1 MLRESSSSGLY
12 RRLNRNERLRAAS
25 PYQQSRQTSAKP
37 AKEKAKKEKKAIEFA
52 LVRCWD
58 DDEDEPH
65 HLKWDSV
72 IASGMLMLN
81 DNDDDKAI
89 RYSLKESL
97 AAKMPSLG
105 DNDFDFVKVRH
116 KTITMLGL
124 GPGTE
129 FNYAVVKKM
138 AGQGLLYVKVKQG
151 YEFLYD
157 PDNDSDAI
165 LLKSYME
172 PEIQIVSETKAADTR
187 LAVVPPVTTALLAE
201 TKDELNNHD
210 ESSVDAADAL
220 LNEISTQGLSD
231 PVEILRFLQK
241 NIVEGRELD
250 VGDTSDTPEGETNY
264 ICVNRHDILTS
275 TFSELEAIQ
284 NFHIT
289 FKVDCFGEMARDMGG
304 PRKEWIRLMN
314 AAIKEKYFDRG
325 VREYLAD
332 DYYYVGIMVGIALL
346 QNGQLPAFMPA
357 DVIDNLVSSQT
368 GNPCIV
374 NLQRG
379 LNVFGLARIM
389 QKFPILLHLLRPNNL
404 KLAAKMVLKLLALH
418 SQKRDPQLI

>member
-1 MLRESSSSGLY
+1 
-12 RRLNRNERLRAAS
+12 
-25 PYQQSRQTSAKP
+25 
-37 AKEKAKKEKKAIEFA
+37 
-52 LVRCWD
+52 
-58 DDEDEPH
+58 
-65 HLKWDSV
+65 
-72 IASGMLMLN
+72 MLN
-81 DNDDDKAI
+81 DNDDDKGI
-89 RYSLKESL
+89 RNALKESL

-105 DNDFDFVKVRH
+105 DNDFNFVKVRH
-116 KTITMLGL
+116 KTITIFGL

-151 YEFLYD
+151 YESLYD
-157 PDNDSDAI
+157 PDDSDAI

-187 LAVVPPVTTALLAE
+187 LAVVTPVTTALLAE
-201 TKDELNNHD
+201 TKDELNNHE
-210 ESSVDAADAL
+210 ESSVNAADAL

-289 FKVDCFGEMARDMGG
+289 FEVDFFGEMARDMGG

-314 AAIKEKYFDRG
+314 ADIKEKYCDRG

-332 DYYYVGIMVGIALL
+332 DYYYVGIMVALWWV
-346 QNGQLPAFMPA
+346 LPYCRM
-357 DVIDNLVSSQT
+357 
-368 GNPCIV
+368 V
-374 NLQRG
+374 NFQPLC
-379 LNVFGLARIM
+379 
-389 QKFPILLHLLRPNNL
+389 LL
-404 KLAAKMVLKLLALH
+404 M
-418 SQKRDPQLI
+418 